1 MIFWMA
7 LAFVLGVLNL
17 LGSPWKDHDPIM
29 QVNGGIFLLL
39 GLGLLLQWRY
49 KVCEEHM
56 KVCEPPMKKAENK
69 NHMPK
74 SRT

>member
-49 KVCEEHM
+49 
-56 KVCEPPMKKAENK
+56 
-69 NHMPK
+69 
-74 SRT
+74 